1 MPWGLYLLLHY
12 QAGWGRE
19 EEGGRGRLSRSS
31 YSRCRRP
38 RAFLLI
44 RTRVSHLTI
53 VYNRIWFKT
62 TLTGTIS
69 TGFTAILF
77 NRQKPWSGLYRLS
90 FHRREILLFP
100 DYGPAAESEMER
112 KTTGR
117 RRTSIKFSRLL
128 FISLPFLSLIQ
139 YPNVCSALSTFI

>member
-1 MPWGLYLLLHY
+1 MPT
-12 QAGWGRE
+12 AE
-19 EEGGRGRLSRSS
+19 ERGRQSRSS

-44 RTRVSHLTI
+44 RTRVSHLTV
-53 VYNRIWFKT
+53 VYSRLWLKR
-62 TLTGTIS
+62 TLTGTTLTS
-69 TGFTAILF
+69 FTVVLF
-77 NRQKPWSGLYRLS
+77 NSWKPWSGLCRLS

-100 DYGPAAESEMER
+100 DYGPATESEMER

-117 RRTSIKFSRLL
+117 RGTSIKFSRLL